1 MTPAV
6 TLAAALAAALV
17 LASQAALAILPW
29 LGLLALLLMA
39 SAFFSGSESSFFS
52 LDRYALEK
60 LEQEGGRSGRTVGR
74 LLDEPR
80 KLLATLLLGNE
91 LVNICI
97 SAVGVHIV
105 FVLVRNDLDVPWWAN
120 VVFVT
125 PLLLLFGE
133 IAPKA
138 VAVRLGVRWAQA
150 VALPLRLF
158 GAAVAP
164 IRAVLHGV
172 AEALLNLLGAA
183 DTDPL
188 PQALHEAQFRAL
200 VQIGEREGAIDPDE
214 AELIHAVFDLGD
226 TPVSRLMTPRADV
239 VSVPLT
245 ATLDDVLAA
254 AREFRYSRLPVHGR
268 DSDDVR
274 GVLLLKDLLRFRWT
288 DRELTS
294 RKLLGLIQPAYFV
307 PPGKPADELLQEF
320 RRERGHM
327 AVVIDEYGDVAGVVT
342 LQDILEALFAP
353 YSVEGEA
360 RSGQVPGLERLP
372 DGSWRVPAKLD
383 IVDWN
388 RHLEPSL
395 PVHTSYTTVAG
406 YIFHLFGRL
415 PSKGETIKDAHWTFR
430 VTGMDG
436 HRLTWIVAR
445 RGGGDP

>member
-1 MTPAV
+1 MIG
-6 TLAAALAAALV
+6 AALAAFGALFLSV
-17 LASQAALAILPW
+17 LPW
-29 LGLLALLLMA
+29 FGVLVLLLMS
-39 SAFFSGSESSFFS
+39 SAFFSGSESSFFG

-60 LEQEGGRSGRTVGR
+60 LDEGGTRSGRAVKV

-97 SAVGVHIV
+97 SVVGLRIV
-105 FVLVRNDLDVPWWAN
+105 FELTAQGVGVPWWAN
-120 VVFVT
+120 VVLVT

-138 VAVRLGVRWAQA
+138 LAVRLGARWAQG
-150 VALPLRLF
+150 VALPLRVF
-158 GAAVAP
+158 GAAISPV
-164 IRAVLHGV
+164 RAVLHGV
-172 AEALLNLLGAA
+172 AEVLLRLVGVSDA
-183 DTDPL
+183 DPL

-200 VQIGEREGAIDPDE
+200 VQLGQREGALQPDE

-245 ATLDDVLAA
+245 STLPGVLTA
-254 AREFRYSRLPVHGR
+254 AREFRYSRIPVHGR
-268 DSDDVR
+268 DPDDVR
-274 GVLLLKDLLRFRWT
+274 GVLLVKDLLRFRWT
-288 DRELTS
+288 GRELTS
-294 RKLLGLIQPAYFV
+294 RKLQALLQPAYFV

-353 YSVEGEA
+353 FAADGAPRQA
-360 RSGQVPGLERLP
+360 RMPRLERLP
-372 DGSWRVPAKLD
+372 DGAMRVPAKLD
-383 IVDWN
+383 VIDWN
-388 RHLEPSL
+388 RQLDPPL
-395 PVHTSYTTVAG
+395 PIDSSYTTVAG

-415 PSKGETIKDAHWTFR
+415 PKKGETIQDEHWSFR
-430 VTGMDG
+430 VTGLDG
-436 HRLTWIVAR
+436 QRLTWVVAR
-445 RGGGDP
+445 RKGEP

>member
-1 MTPAV
+1 M
-6 TLAAALAAALV
+6 TLAAAIAV
-17 LASQAALAILPW
+17 LSQALLAVLPW
-29 LGLLALLLMA
+29 FGLLALLLMV
-39 SAFFSGSESSFFS
+39 SAFFSGSESSFFG

-60 LEQEGGRSGRTVGR
+60 LEEEGTRSGLTVNR

-105 FVLVRNDLDVPWWAN
+105 FVLVKNDLGVPWWAN
-120 VVFVT
+120 IVIVT
-125 PLLLLFGE
+125 PLLLLVGE
-133 IAPKA
+133 IAPK
-138 VAVRLGVRWAQA
+138 VIAVRLGIRWALG
-150 VALPLRLF
+150 VAMPLRLF
-158 GAAVAP
+158 SAVVAP
-164 IRAVLHGV
+164 VRAVLHGV
-172 AEALLNLLGAA
+172 AELLLRALGAS
-183 DTDPL
+183 DSDPL

-200 VQIGEREGAIDPDE
+200 VQIGEREGALESDE

-245 ATLDDVLAA
+245 SALDDVLAA

-274 GVLLLKDLLRFRWT
+274 GVLLVKDLLRFRWT
-288 DRELTS
+288 DRELTP
-294 RKLLGLIQPAYFV
+294 RKLLALLQPAYFV

-327 AVVIDEYGDVAGVVT
+327 AVVIDEYGDVAGVAT

-353 YSVEGEA
+353 FAVDGET
-360 RSGQVPGLERLP
+360 RPGQVPGLERLP

-388 RHLEPSL
+388 RHLEPTL
-395 PVHTSYTTVAG
+395 PVATSYTTVAG

-415 PSKGETIKDAHWTFR
+415 PSKGEAVKDAHWTFR
-430 VTGMDG
+430 VTGMEG

-445 RGGGDP
+445 RGGGEG